1 MQLRILRCY
10 LKHYSKWKHYDLS
23 FDKQRELILN
33 SELLGCDEEYVDE
46 VIPYDGK
53 ISTSGGIQRNI
64 FIDRNDWFK
73 KNRNPNINPKIKLYW
88 YVDIDGRE
96 KLNQLVND
104 IDVNETFYSA
114 DFTADY
120 SIYEVQPDAL
130 IKEDTESAVFYQT
143 IFEMLRNKVSLRE
156 IAKSV
161 SSDAISITQTAV
173 GNLKENAGF

>member
-1 MQLRILRCY
+1 LRILRCY

-23 FDKQRELILN
+23 IDKQRELILN
-33 SELLGCDEEYVDE
+33 CEVLDCDEEYVDE

-73 KNRNPNINPKIKLYW
+73 KKRNSNINLKVKLYW

-96 KLNQLVND
+96 KLNQLAND

-143 IFEMLRNKVSLRE
+143 IFEVLRNKVSLRE
-156 IAKSV
+156 IARSV
-161 SSDAISITQTAV
+161 SSDEISIAHAAI
-173 GNLKENAGF
+173 GNLKGNAGI

>member
-1 MQLRILRCY
+1 MRILRCY
-10 LKHYSKWKHYDLS
+10 LKHYPQWKHYNLS

-33 SELLGCDEEYVDE
+33 SKLLGCNEEYVDE

-73 KNRNPNINPKIKLYW
+73 KNRNPDIEPKFKIYW
-88 YVDIDGRE
+88 YVDIEGRD
-96 KLNQLVND
+96 KLKQLVND
-104 IDVNETFYSA
+104 IGVNETFYSA

-143 IFEMLRNKVSLRE
+143 IFEMLRKKVSLRE

-161 SSDAISITQTAV
+161 SNEGINITHTAI
-173 GNLKENAGF
+173 GNLKESAGL

>member
-10 LKHYSKWKHYDLS
+10 LKHYPKWKHYDLS
-23 FDKQRELILN
+23 VDKQRELILN
-33 SELLGCDEEYVDE
+33 SELLGCNEEYVDE
-46 VIPYDGK
+46 VIPYDRK

-120 SIYEVQPDAL
+120 STYEVEPDAL
-130 IKEDTESAVFYQT
+130 ITEETQSAVFYQ
-143 IFEMLRNKVSLRE
+143 IYPRSFKDSNNDGIGDLGGVIEKFDQLNDGKGGRFRN
-156 IAKSV
+156 
-161 SSDAISITQTAV
+161 
-173 GNLKENAGF
+173 

>member
-1 MQLRILRCY
+1 LRILRYY

-33 SELLGCDEEYVDE
+33 SELLDCHEEYVDE

-64 FIDRNDWFK
+64 FIDRNDWFN
-73 KNRNPNINPKIKLYW
+73 KNQNSNINPKVKIYW
-88 YVDIDGRE
+88 YVNIDGRE
-96 KLNQLVND
+96 NLNQLIND

-120 SIYEVQPDAL
+120 LIYSIQPKA
-130 IKEDTESAVFYQT
+130 IIEENTREAVFYQT
-143 IFEMLRNKVSLRE
+143 IFEMLRNKVSLRN

-161 SSDAISITQTAV
+161 SV
-173 GNLKENAGF
+173 

>member
-1 MQLRILRCY
+1 MRILRCY
-10 LKHYSKWKHYDLS
+10 LKHYSKWKHYNLS

-33 SELLGCDEEYVDE
+33 CEVLGREEEYVDE
-46 VIPYDGK
+46 VITKP
-53 ISTSGGIQRNI
+53 INLNTSGGIQRNI

-73 KNRNPNINPKIKLYW
+73 KNRNPNINPKVKLYW
-88 YVDIDGRE
+88 YVDIDDRE

-161 SSDAISITQTAV
+161 SNEEMSITHTAV
-173 GNLKENAGF
+173 GNLKESAGW